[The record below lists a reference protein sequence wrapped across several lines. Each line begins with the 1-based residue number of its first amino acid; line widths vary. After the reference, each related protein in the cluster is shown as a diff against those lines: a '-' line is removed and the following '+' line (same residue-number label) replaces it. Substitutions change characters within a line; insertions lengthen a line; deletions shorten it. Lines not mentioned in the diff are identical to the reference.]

1 MAHLKN
7 KLKEFQS
14 IVKKINEIEINYN
27 GKSQSELIS
36 FTDQLKVDFKNG
48 VTLDELLVPAFAI
61 VREAALTTCVCL
73 AFIGTPIAYF
83 LAFSSGKLN
92 PIIESIITLPLV
104 LPPTVI
110 GFYLIVFF
118 SPDTKLGNFFI
129 LVTYNK
135 VYKFMGWY
143 LLQ

>member
-1 MAHLKN
+1 MEVFSLLNPDFVALILTLK
-7 KLKEFQS
+7 L
-14 IVKKINEIEINYN
+14 
-27 GKSQSELIS
+27 
-36 FTDQLKVDFKNG
+36 
-48 VTLDELLVPAFAI
+48 
-61 VREAALTTCVCL
+61 ALTTCVCL

-118 SPDTKLGNFFI
+118 
-129 LVTYNK
+129 
-135 VYKFMGWY
+135 Y
-143 LLQ
+143 LKG